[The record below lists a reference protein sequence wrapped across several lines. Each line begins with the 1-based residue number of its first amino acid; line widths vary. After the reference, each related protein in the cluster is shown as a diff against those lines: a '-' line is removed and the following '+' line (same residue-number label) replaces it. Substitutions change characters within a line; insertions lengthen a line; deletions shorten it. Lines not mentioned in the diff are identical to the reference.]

1 VLILTRKIEEAVT
14 VTTPAGEEVTVR
26 VLGFPTPGEV
36 RLGFDA
42 PQDFKILRDNAR
54 VRKERET

>member
-1 VLILTRKIEEAVT
+1 VLILTRKTEEAVT
-14 VTTPAGEEVTVR
+14 ITCPDGQAVVVR
-26 VLGFPTPGEV
+26 VLGIDGGNV

-54 VRKERET
+54 LRSATDNK

>member
-1 VLILTRKIEEAVT
+1 MLILTRKIEEAVT
-14 VTTPAGEEVTVR
+14 ITSPGGQEVTVR
-26 VLGFPTPGEV
+26 VLGFPSSGEV

-42 PQDFKILRDNAR
+42 PSYVKIMRDNAR